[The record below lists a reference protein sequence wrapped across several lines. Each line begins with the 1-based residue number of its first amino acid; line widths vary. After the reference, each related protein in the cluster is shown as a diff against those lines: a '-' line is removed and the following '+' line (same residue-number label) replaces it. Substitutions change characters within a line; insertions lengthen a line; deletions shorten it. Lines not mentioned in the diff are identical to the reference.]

1 MNYEDIDHLLP
12 RYCEG
17 LATEEECRQ
26 VESWME
32 ESEDNRKIVDQI
44 NTLYIAVDTVNVMRK
59 VDTEKALKKVSSRM
73 IVRKTTWWEWMQR
86 VAAILFI
93 PLSVAFLVQYM
104 HNGKSAVCQMMEIKT
119 NPGMTTSVVLP
130 DSTVVYLNSES
141 SLRYPSVFEGDI
153 RNVELKGE
161 AYFAVTKQVTKP
173 FIVCLDQAEIT
184 VLGTEFNV
192 RNYENEA
199 IATTLVKGSVSVTD
213 NSNISEC
220 RLRPGQQAVL
230 EKGGITVREVEP
242 IHFVAWK
249 DGFFVY
255 QDKKLDDIL
264 NELARW
270 YDFTFSY
277 RNNELKDLVLTAKL
291 KKFDRV
297 DRIFRIL
304 TETGKLGFTT
314 QGKEVIV
321 YEK

>member
-1 MNYEDIDHLLP
+1 M
-12 RYCEG
+12 
-17 LATEEECRQ
+17 
-26 VESWME
+26 
-32 ESEDNRKIVDQI
+32 
-44 NTLYIAVDTVNVMRK
+44 
-59 VDTEKALKKVSSRM
+59 
-73 IVRKTTWWEWMQR
+73 
-86 VAAILFI
+86 
-93 PLSVAFLVQYM
+93 
-104 HNGKSAVCQMMEIKT
+104 
-119 NPGMTTSVVLP
+119 
-130 DSTVVYLNSES
+130 
-141 SLRYPSVFEGDI
+141 
-153 RNVELKGE
+153 KGE

-270 YDFTFSY
+270 YDVNVFFENSSVREERFSVDMP
-277 RNNELKDLVLTAKL
+277 RHESFEEVLRLIEQTRSIQIEIEGNNVFVK
-291 KKFDRV
+291 
-297 DRIFRIL
+297 
-304 TETGKLGFTT
+304 
-314 QGKEVIV
+314 
-321 YEK
+321 